1 MLKKILKI
9 SGISFLILLIL
20 LIVLPFIFKDKI
32 LQFVKDEINNNVNAK
47 VDFKDFSIGIFKTF
61 PNLYIELDQLS
72 VVGVN
77 DFEGDTLAYLPK
89 FTASLDIMS
98 VFSDQI
104 KVKSIKLDKPIVNLL
119 VLKNGKANWDI
130 AKESTDT
137 TQTTDTTASHFALAL
152 KKLELSGANIYYN
165 DESLNMKFT
174 AQNLNFL
181 LKGDLTDERTTL
193 KTETSID
200 STTFSF
206 EGIEFLKKALVK
218 IVSDIDADLVNYSFT
233 FRKNELSVND
243 FKILIDG
250 KVAMPKDDIDID
262 VTYAADKTDFK
273 TLLSLIPAIYMK
285 DFAGIKT
292 SGNIAF
298 NGKIKGIYNDKT
310 MPGFNLNLKVDN
322 GSFQYPNLPS
332 AVNDIFIDL
341 LIDNKDGNPD
351 HTIIDLKKFHMNM
364 AQNPFDAV
372 LYISTPVSNANL
384 KGIVK
389 GKLDLTQVQSFYP
402 MQGVTMKG
410 IADLDVVYETN
421 MAQVEAEKYDEIKAT
436 GYLKLQNFEYKASD
450 LPYQVSIPDMQTE
463 VTPKYFDLKNLQ
475 MQIGKSD
482 INLKGKVENF
492 MAYMFKDQLLK
503 GAFELNSNVLN
514 INQFISSDET
524 AASTTTATTDTAAI
538 EAPSIPKNIDFTF
551 QANIKQLLYDN
562 LELANTVGK
571 VTMKEGVLDLQSL
584 KFNILDGTFDMSAQY
599 AYTDALPEVKMN
611 LNLKDI
617 DIKKTSDAFAMVKQ
631 MVPIANKC
639 SGKVSM
645 GIDMHMNMS
654 KTMDPILN
662 TVDAKGQ
669 LSTKSITVENSDLG
683 KKIAEFLKNKQYE
696 KMTFDNI
703 SVNFTIEKGNIS
715 INPIKT
721 KLGTIP
727 IEFSGSQ
734 NLDQTLKYDM
744 LMNVPK
750 QALGN
755 QANEIV
761 GQWMNMAQQ
770 NGINLK
776 IPDVIPIKVLIRGT
790 LTKPDIKLNLKDM
803 AQNTVETV
811 KEAVTQK
818 INEEIDKAKAEAIK
832 KAQEQADKLYK
843 EADAKATQIV
853 NAAQSAANQIIQA
866 AKTTADQIRKEGYD
880 KAAQLEK
887 EAEGKGPIA
896 KKLAKESADKIRK
909 ETDKKASDIETKAQQ
924 ESENKLNQA
933 KAEADKI
940 RNEAKQQGD
949 KLIEEAKKK

>member
-47 VDFKDFSIGIFKTF
+47 VDFKDYSIGIFKTF
-61 PNLYIELDQLS
+61 PNLYIELNQLS
-72 VVGVN
+72 VVGIN
-77 DFEGDTLAYLPK
+77 DFEGDTLAYLPE

-98 VFSDQI
+98 VFGNQI
-104 KVKSIKLDKPIVNLL
+104 KVKSIKFDKPIVNLL

-152 KKLELSGANIYYN
+152 KKLELNGANIKYN
-165 DESLNMKFT
+165 DESLNMKFI

-206 EGIEFLKKALVK
+206 EGIEYVKKALVR
-218 IVSDIDADLVNYSFT
+218 IVSEIEADLVNFSFT
-233 FRKNELSVND
+233 FSKNEFSIND
-243 FKILIDG
+243 FKIHIDG

-262 VTYAADKTDFK
+262 ITYAADNTNFK
-273 TLLSLIPAIYMK
+273 TLLSLIPSIYMK

-292 SGNIAF
+292 TGNVVF
-298 NGKIKGIYNDKT
+298 YGKIKGIYNEKT
-310 MPGFNLNLKVDN
+310 MPSFNLNLKVDN
-322 GSFQYPNLPS
+322 GSFQYPSLPS
-332 AVNDIFIDL
+332 AVNDISIDL
-341 LIDNKDGNPD
+341 LVDNKDGNPD

-364 AQNPFDAV
+364 SQNPFDAI

-384 KGIVK
+384 KGNLK
-389 GKLDLTQVQSFYP
+389 GKIDLAQVQNFYP

-410 IADLDVVYETN
+410 IADIDVVYETN
-421 MAQVEAEKYDEIKAT
+421 MAQVESEKYDEIKAT
-436 GYLKLQNFEYKASD
+436 GYFKLQNFEYKAND
-450 LPYQVSIPDMQTE
+450 LPYQVTIPDMQIE
-463 VTPKYFDLKNLQ
+463 VSPRYFDLKNLQ

-503 GAFELNSNVLN
+503 GTFELNSNALN
-514 INQFISSDET
+514 VNQFMSSDET
-524 AASTTTATTDTAAI
+524 SASTATTDTAAI

-562 LELANTVGK
+562 LELNYAAGK
-571 VTMKEGVLDLQSL
+571 VTIKEGVLDLQSL
-584 KFNILDGTFDMSAQY
+584 KFNTLDGNIDMSAQY
-599 AYTDALPEVKMN
+599 AYTDLLPDVKMN
-611 LNLKDI
+611 MNLKDI
-617 DIKKTSDAFAMVKQ
+617 DIKKTFDAFAMVKQ
-631 MVPIANKC
+631 MVPIAEKC

-645 GIDMHMNMS
+645 GIDLHMNMTN
-654 KTMDPILN
+654 TMDPIMN
-662 TVDAKGQ
+662 TIDAKGH

-703 SVNFTIEKGNIS
+703 SINFTIEKGNIA
-715 INPIKT
+715 IDPVKT

-727 IEFSGSQ
+727 VEFGGSQ
-734 NLDQTLKYDM
+734 NLDQTLKYNM
-744 LMNVPK
+744 IMNVPK

-761 GQWMNMAQQ
+761 GQWMNLAQQ
-770 NGINLK
+770 SGINLK
-776 IPDVIPIKVLIRGT
+776 TPDVIPIVGLIGGT

-803 AQNTVETV
+803 AKNTVETV
-811 KEAVTQK
+811 KEAVAQK
-818 INEEIDKAKAEAIK
+818 INEEVDKAKAEAIK
-832 KAQEQADKLYK
+832 KAQEQADKIYR
-843 EADAKATQIV
+843 EADNKATQLI
-853 NAAQSAANQIIQA
+853 NAAQNAANQINQT

-880 KAAQLEK
+880 KANQIEK

-896 KKLAKESADKIRK
+896 IKIAKESADKIRK

-924 ESENKLNQA
+924 ESENKVNQA